1 MSSSFPRCFRLSLLA
16 ILLLS
21 HFLVSAACAETP
33 HLDAV
38 EAQLR
43 QLAPGSEGT
52 VWKRTDGNLIAGH
65 GVGGSHWLLQS
76 PDCWGQGDC
85 SSATGAQRLADAI
98 RSDIAA
104 ALEWVDIT
112 TLVTYPDGMFQ
123 EAIVSGLKEALTH
136 NPDITIRVLGGTPPV
151 MGSVDTG
158 LTETASNYMERL
170 KADLGSSADNARIIV
185 AGVETSW
192 LYSWNH
198 AKMVAV
204 DGKTVITGGH
214 NLWEGA
220 YAGGPNPVSDVSMRL
235 TGPAA
240 ESAHTFAD
248 LLWDFA
254 ETWSQD
260 WWSRLFY
267 VEVVKGEGFNS
278 ITRFPTPHEVSASQ
292 AEGDAPVLALG
303 GLGFGMDVPGGTAG
317 GLEPANDSKA
327 TCSRLHTDYVNND
340 AEYSVANPEEAGLRA
355 LIASATES
363 VFISQQDLLAV
374 CAPPVSNSCYDARL
388 FDILADKLIREI
400 PVKIIVS
407 SPGAKQSLAA
417 PYSNMDQMTDITDI
431 LIRKVRARA
440 DVDQTT
446 AEEII
451 CHSLQ
456 LAPIRIADNV
466 DTWANGRGIA
476 NHAKVICVDDAA
488 FYIGSKNL
496 YPATLQDFGFI
507 VEDSKAAADFKKE
520 YLDVIWNASKH
531 AAIVDFEEGV
541 CNF

>member
-1 MSSSFPRCFRLSLLA
+1 MIGSFFKFLRMPFVFTLFLSTVIA
-16 ILLLS
+16 PTA
-21 HFLVSAACAETP
+21 FAETP

-43 QLAPGSEGT
+43 QLAPGSEGS
-52 VWKRTDGNLIAGH
+52 VWERTQGNTLTGY
-65 GVGGSHWLLQS
+65 VDGGSHWLLQS
-76 PDCWGQGDC
+76 PNCWGSADC
-85 SSATGAQRLADAI
+85 SGATGAQALADAI
-98 RSDIAA
+98 YNDIAA
-104 ALEWVDIT
+104 AEEWVDIT

-123 EAIVSGLKEALTH
+123 EAIVKGIKEALEN
-136 NPDITIRVLGGTPPV
+136 NPDITIRILGGTPPV

-158 LTETASNYMERL
+158 YTETASSYMDRL
-170 KADLGSSADNARIIV
+170 TSDLGSSADHARIIV

-198 AKMVAV
+198 AKIVAV

-214 NLWEGA
+214 NLWESA

-248 LLWDFA
+248 QLWNFA
-254 ETWSQD
+254 EIWSQK

-267 VEVVKGEGFNS
+267 VEVVKGGGFDS
-278 ITRFPTPHEVSASQ
+278 SSGFPCPHEVSASP
-292 AEGDAPVLALG
+292 ADGDAHVLALG
-303 GLGFGMDVPGGTAG
+303 GLGFGMDVPGGTDG

-327 TCSRLHTDYVNND
+327 TCSKLHTDYVNND
-340 AEYSVANPEEAGLRA
+340 REYSVANPEEAGLRA

-363 VFISQQDLLAV
+363 VFISQQDLI
-374 CAPPVSNSCYDARL
+374 APCVPPMSNAYYDARL
-388 FDILADKLIREI
+388 FDILADKLIDEI

-431 LIRKVRARA
+431 LIRKIQARA
-440 DVDQTT
+440 GVDKST

-456 LAPIRIADNV
+456 LAPIRISEDM
-466 DTWANGRGIA
+466 DTWGSGRGVA
-476 NHAKVICVDDAA
+476 NHAKVISVDDAA

-507 VEDSKAAADFKKE
+507 VEESKAAADFKRE
-520 YLDVIWNASKH
+520 YQDVIWNASKH
-531 AAIVDFEEGV
+531 AATVDFEANI
-541 CNF
+541 CNL